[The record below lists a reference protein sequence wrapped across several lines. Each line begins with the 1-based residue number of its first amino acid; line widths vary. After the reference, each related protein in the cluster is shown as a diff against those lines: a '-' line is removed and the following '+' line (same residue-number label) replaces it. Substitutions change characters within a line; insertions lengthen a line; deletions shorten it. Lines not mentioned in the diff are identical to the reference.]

1 LKLAISP
8 EKPDYNCHTMET
20 ARLRRTFKYPEDE
33 DMPENMDEQGWN
45 LKVFLEIIHV
55 AND

>member
-1 LKLAISP
+1 LKLAISQ
-8 EKPDYNCHTMET
+8 EKPDYSCHTMET

-45 LKVFLEIIHV
+45 LKVFLEIIHL